1 MRMSLPDPDDDLFT
15 MERRGDVVFIRPSD
29 RLESFDF
36 AASAEVAEV
45 LLAPLRQVE
54 MPMVVVDLSNVDFFG
69 SSFLSLLLRCW
80 KLVLVK
86 GGQMVLV
93 GVSSRARELLR
104 ITSLDIV
111 WPIYENRAEALVAL
125 EAD

>member
-1 MRMSLPDPDDDLFT
+1 MTSSDPDDFFT
-15 MERRGDVVFIRPSD
+15 IERRGDLVLVIPSD
-29 RLESFDF
+29 RLESMDF
-36 AASAEVAEV
+36 AASAEAAD
-45 LLAPLRQVE
+45 LLLSPLRQVE
-54 MPMVVVDLSNVDFFG
+54 MPLMIVDLSAVDYFG

-86 GGQMVLV
+86 GGQMVLA
-93 GVSSRARELLR
+93 GVSTRARELLR

-111 WPIYENRAEALVAL
+111 WPIYESRSEAIIAL